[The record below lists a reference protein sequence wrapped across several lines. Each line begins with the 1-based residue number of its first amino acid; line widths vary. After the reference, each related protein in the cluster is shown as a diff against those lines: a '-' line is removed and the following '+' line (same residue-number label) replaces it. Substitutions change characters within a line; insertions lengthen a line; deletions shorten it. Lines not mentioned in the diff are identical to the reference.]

1 MNFRTNE
8 IVETL
13 RSEET
18 RTLFNQMVE
27 SLETLK
33 EDEVVLV
40 HKFYEDTI
48 EGIASSINDLRI
60 DEDDSEAH
68 ASLPSLWLELRLE
81 WNRYN
86 NQMQY
91 QTFTIGEAKPFL
103 MAKGSCL
110 SYILGVIET
119 FINSEDLFWVYKIAS
134 QPVDS
139 IRDRTKLANRFY
151 ELVESFDKCSQLTNE
166 SLFQS
171 RDEIVARD
179 ADLMKKMDHS
189 ILKVAEIYAQSVW
202 LNTSDLNENLLLIL
216 TPWLRKS
223 NTRAVLNIG
232 ECDENIRIAP
242 EVATAFRIIAQEWM
256 KSIFEVRSKNATER
270 HEFNQTHINLSW
282 FVRKEKGRLRFEFT
296 EDSNSTTPVLLD
308 LKRFAH
314 LGLVVDSS
322 KTETSRTLIFHC
334 DHRSLHEYLVVR
346 QTQNG
351 KSELFGIS
359 TNYVVRIEKNVSV
372 IELDK
377 MKRLAGLNSSQN
389 LPLIRLRDSVTRV
402 DDVRSGKS
410 SYVVIDDVGGGQ
422 FVIEVEEV
430 VGIVR
435 GALKPGTGMKESKSC
450 LGVVIGGQSLINII
464 DVYYLKGAS

>member
-13 RSEET
+13 QSSDT
-18 RTLFNQMVE
+18 RALFDQMVE
-27 SLETLK
+27 GLDTLK
-33 EDEVVLV
+33 QDEVELI
-40 HKFYEDTI
+40 HKFYNDTI
-48 EGIASSINDLRI
+48 EGISSSINDLRI
-60 DEDDSEAH
+60 DDDDSEAH
-68 ASLPSLWLELRLE
+68 GSLPSLWLEIRLE

-91 QTFTIGEAKPFL
+91 QTFSLGEAKPFL
-103 MAKGSCL
+103 MAKGACL

-134 QPVDS
+134 EPVES
-139 IRDRTKLANRFY
+139 IKYRTSLANRFY
-151 ELVESFDKCSQLTNE
+151 DLVESFDKCSQLTNE

-171 RDEIVARD
+171 RDDIVIRNP
-179 ADLMKKMDHS
+179 DLIKKMDHT

-202 LNTSDLNENLLLIL
+202 LNVKDLNENLLVLL

-232 ECDENIRIAP
+232 DCDQNIRIAP
-242 EVATAFRIIAQEWM
+242 EVATAFRTIAEEWM
-256 KSIFEVRSKNATER
+256 KCIFSIREKNAKSR
-270 HEFNQTHINLSW
+270 HAFNESHVNISW
-282 FVRKEKGRLRFEFT
+282 SVKREKGRLRFEFI
-296 EDSNSTTPVLLD
+296 EDSDSSTPVELD

-314 LGLVVDSS
+314 LGVLIETSKVDSS
-322 KTETSRTLIFHC
+322 SSLVFHC
-334 DHRSLHEYLVVR
+334 DLRSLHEYLVVR
-346 QTQNG
+346 QAQND
-351 KSELFGIS
+351 KFQLFGIS

-377 MKRLAGLNSSQN
+377 IKRLASINSSQN
-389 LPLIRLRDSVTRV
+389 LPLISLKESTGFGAQATT
-402 DDVRSGKS
+402 SKS
-410 SYVVIDDVGGGQ
+410 SYVVIDDVGAGQ

-435 GALKPGTGMKESKSC
+435 GSLKPGIGIKESKSC
-450 LGVVIGGQSLINII
+450 LGVVIGGDSLINII
-464 DVYYLKGAS
+464 DVHNLKGAS

>member
-13 RSEET
+13 RSNET
-18 RTLFNQMVE
+18 RALFSQMVE

-33 EDEVVLV
+33 LEEVVDV
-40 HKFYEDTI
+40 HKFYDEMI

-60 DEDDSEAH
+60 DDDDSEAH

-81 WNRYN
+81 WNRFN

-91 QTFTIGEAKPFL
+91 QTFTLGEAKPFL

-119 FINSEDLFWVYKIAS
+119 FINSEDLFWVYKIAT
-134 QPVDS
+134 QPVES
-139 IRDRTKLANRFY
+139 IRDRTTLANRFY

-179 ADLMKKMDHS
+179 VEMTKKMDHT

-202 LNTSDLNENLLLIL
+202 LNINDLNENLLVLL

-223 NTRAVLNIG
+223 NTRAVLNLG
-232 ECDENIRIAP
+232 ECDSNIRIAP
-242 EVATAFRIIAQEWM
+242 EVATAFRTIAQEWLQ
-256 KSIFEVRSKNATER
+256 SIFAIRAKNASDR
-270 HEFNQTHINLSW
+270 HAFNQAHINISW
-282 FVRKEKGRLRFEFT
+282 SVQKEKGRLRFEFI
-296 EDSNSTTPVLLD
+296 EDSDSSTPVLLD
-308 LKRFAH
+308 LKLFAH
-314 LGLVVDSS
+314 LGLVMVSS
-322 KTETSRTLIFHC
+322 KTDTIRSLVIHC
-334 DHRSLHEYLVVR
+334 DQRSLHEYLVVR
-346 QTQNG
+346 QKENG
-351 KSELFGIS
+351 IPQLFGIS
-359 TNYVVRIEKNVSV
+359 TSHIVRIEKNVSV
-372 IELDK
+372 IEINN
-377 MKRLAGLNSSQN
+377 MKRLASLNTSQN
-389 LPLIRLRDSVTRV
+389 LPLIRLRDTVTSDRM
-402 DDVRSGKS
+402 STSAKS

-422 FVIEVEEV
+422 FVVEVEEV

-435 GALKPGTGMKESKSC
+435 GSLKPGTGIKESKSC
-450 LGVVIGGQSLINII
+450 LGVVIGGESLINII
-464 DVYYLKGAS
+464 DVYYLKGVA